1 MSGEGDVW
9 AVTPAVPGLGK
20 DVFAEHY
27 GAPDGSWPSLG
38 ENSPAVEGTGLRAE
52 GV

>member
-27 GAPDGSWPSLG
+27 RAPDGSQPSLG
-38 ENSPAVEGTGLRAE
+38 ENSPAAEGTGLWAE